1 MALKDLCR
9 NIVGTFRVREDQPE
23 LVRAQ
28 VKALSRQIPLLYI
41 LLFANAVALAFTHYG
56 TAPDWMTVYI
66 PAVLGIVCLMRGLA
80 WMRLRDTANDFASA
94 VLHLRR
100 IRILA
105 VVISVVFTAW
115 AIKMFGYGDA
125 YQQGHVAY
133 FISITVVGCIFCL
146 LHFPPAA
153 LLVVIIVLGSFILH
167 FGTTGNEVYV
177 AIAANMAMVS
187 LMIVQIIRSYYAA
200 FSGLVESQIDLE
212 RQHAKTIELSNQNR
226 ELAFLDALTGLSN
239 RRAFFSHLDEA
250 VARAKDSGRFAIAM
264 IDLDGFKPVNDVH
277 GHPAGD
283 DVLVKAS
290 ARLREILG
298 PDVLLARLGG
308 DEFGVILDGVT
319 DATELIHIGRELCGT
334 LNDPFEVGGGTV
346 QLSASLGFATYP
358 AVARE
363 PNALFERADFA
374 LYYAKKNMPG
384 HPVLFAAH
392 HETLIRHDSQ
402 IEQALRKADL
412 ERELSIHYQP
422 VFDLRSGKLHSVEVL
437 ARWDNDKMGRVSPE
451 MFFPVAEK
459 TGQVG
464 TLSAVLF
471 QKALKSMITWP
482 QDVPLSFNLSARD
495 RVLPDMAHWLIDQI
509 KFFGIDSGRLTFEV
523 TETALLRDFVS
534 ARASIRYLRRHG
546 AKVALDDFGIGYSS
560 LRYVHELEF
569 DCLKVDRSFIEPIVT
584 SERSQRIVKT
594 VIDMCDNLGTDCVI
608 EGIETPEQRDQVLR
622 LGGRLAQG
630 YFFARPSAS
639 IDWDAL
645 PNVADRDRTETPSD
659 VRQVDAKS

>member
-66 PAVLGIVCLMRGLA
+66 PAVLGGVCLMRGLA
-80 WMRLRDTANDFASA
+80 WRRLRETANDFASS
-94 VLHLRR
+94 VRHLRR

-167 FGTTGNEVYV
+167 FGSTGNEVYV

-187 LMIVQIIRSYYAA
+187 LMIIQIIRSYYAA

-212 RQHAKTIELSNQNR
+212 KQHAKTIELSDQNR
-226 ELAFLDALTGLSN
+226 ELAFCDALTGLSN
-239 RRAFFSHLDEA
+239 RRAFFFHLDEA
-250 VARAKDSGRFAIAM
+250 VARAKDNNGRFAIAM

-283 DVLVKAS
+283 DVLIQAS
-290 ARLREILG
+290 ARLRDVLG

-308 DEFGVILDGVT
+308 DEFGVILDSVS
-319 DATELIHIGRELCGT
+319 DAAELIWIGRELCET

-363 PNALFERADFA
+363 TNALFERADFA

-412 ERELSIHYQP
+412 ESELSIHYQP
-422 VFDLRSGKLHSVEVL
+422 VFDLRSGILHSVEVL
-437 ARWDNDKMGRVSPE
+437 ARWDNDVMGRVSPE

-459 TGQVG
+459 TGLVG
-464 TLSAVLF
+464 TLSTILF
-471 QKALKSMITWP
+471 QKALKSMANWP
-482 QDVPLSFNLSARD
+482 DNVVLSFNLSARD
-495 RVLPDMAHWLIDQI
+495 IVLTDMAHWLIDQI
-509 KFFGIDSGRLTFEV
+509 KFFGIDPGRLTFEV

-584 SERSQRIVKT
+584 SARSQRIVKT
-594 VIDMCDNLGTDCVI
+594 VIDMCDNLGADCVI
-608 EGIETPEQRDQVLR
+608 EGVETAEQRDEVLR
-622 LGGRLAQG
+622 LGGHLAQG
-630 YFFARPSAS
+630 YFFARPMAK
-639 IDWDAL
+639 IDWNTL
-645 PNVADRDRTETPSD
+645 PNMARAVM
-659 VRQVDAKS
+659 AKSTDPV

>member
-1 MALKDLCR
+1 MALKKLCR
-9 NIVGTFRVREDQPE
+9 SIVQTFQVREDQPA
-23 LVRAQ
+23 LVLAQ
-28 VKALSRQIPLLYI
+28 VKALSRQIPLLYL
-41 LLFANAVALAFTHYG
+41 LLFANALALAYTHFG

-66 PAVLGIVCLMRGLA
+66 PVVLGLVCLMRGIA
-80 WMRLRDTANDFASA
+80 WMRVRETVTDFAHA
-94 VLHLRR
+94 VIHLRR

-105 VVISVVFTAW
+105 AVISIVFTAW

-133 FISITVVGCIFCL
+133 FISVTVVGCIFCL

-153 LLVVIIVLGSFILH
+153 LLVVVIVLGSFIMH

-187 LMIVQIIRSYYAA
+187 VMIVQIIRSYYAA

-212 RQHAKTIELSNQNR
+212 KQHNKTIELSNQNR
-226 ELAFLDALTGLSN
+226 ELAFCDALTGLSN
-239 RRAFFSHLDEA
+239 RRAFFAHLEKTVEQAND
-250 VARAKDSGRFAIAM
+250 KDAFAIAM

-283 DVLVKAS
+283 EVLMQAS
-290 ARLREILG
+290 ARLRAVLG

-308 DEFGVILDGVT
+308 DEFGVIFEHQN
-319 DATELIHIGRELCGT
+319 DALELIKIGRALCGT
-334 LNDPFEVGGGTV
+334 LNDPFDVGGGTV

-358 AVARE
+358 TVARD

-384 HPVLFAAH
+384 HPVIFAAR

-412 ERELSIHYQP
+412 ESELSIHFQP
-422 VFDLRSGKLHSVEVL
+422 VFDLRNGIMHSVEVL
-437 ARWDNDKMGRVSPE
+437 ARWDNEKMGRVSPE

-459 TGQVG
+459 TGLVG
-464 TLSAVLF
+464 TLSTILF
-471 QKALKSMITWP
+471 QKAMKSMVDWP
-482 QDVPLSFNLSARD
+482 SEISLSFNLSARD
-495 RVLPDMAHWLIDQI
+495 IVLPDMAHWLIDQI
-509 KFFGIDSGRLTFEV
+509 KFFGIDPGRLTFEV

-569 DCLKVDRSFIEPIVT
+569 DCLKIDRSFIAPIVN

-594 VIDMCDNLGTDCVI
+594 VIDMCENLGTDCVI
-608 EGIETPEQRDQVLR
+608 EGIETPEQRDEVLR
-622 LGGRLAQG
+622 LGGHLAQG
-630 YFFARPSAS
+630 YFFARPVAGL
-639 IDWDAL
+639 DWAAL
-645 PNVADRDRTETPSD
+645 SKLAQGAMTKAPRS
-659 VRQVDAKS
+659 

>member
-1 MALKDLCR
+1 MALKKLCR
-9 NIVGTFRVREDQPE
+9 SIVQTFQVREDQPA
-23 LVRAQ
+23 LVLAQ
-28 VKALSRQIPLLYI
+28 VKALSRQIPLLYL
-41 LLFANAVALAFTHYG
+41 LLFANALALAYTHFG

-66 PAVLGIVCLMRGLA
+66 PVVLGLVCLMRGIA
-80 WMRLRDTANDFASA
+80 WMRVRETVTDFAHA
-94 VLHLRR
+94 VIHLRR

-105 VVISVVFTAW
+105 AVISIVFTAW

-133 FISITVVGCIFCL
+133 FISVTVVGCIFCL

-153 LLVVIIVLGSFILH
+153 LLVVVIVLGSFIMH

-187 LMIVQIIRSYYAA
+187 VMIVQIIRSYYAA

-212 RQHAKTIELSNQNR
+212 KQHNKTIELSNQNR
-226 ELAFLDALTGLSN
+226 ELAFCDALTGLSN
-239 RRAFFSHLDEA
+239 RRAFFAHLEKT
-250 VARAKDSGRFAIAM
+250 VEQAKDKDAFAIAM

-283 DVLVKAS
+283 DVLMQAS
-290 ARLREILG
+290 ARLRAVLG

-308 DEFGVILDGVT
+308 DEFGVIFEHQN
-319 DATELIHIGRELCGT
+319 DALELIKIGRALCGT
-334 LNDPFEVGGGTV
+334 LNDPFDVGGGTV

-358 AVARE
+358 TVARD

-384 HPVLFAAH
+384 HPVIFAAR

-412 ERELSIHYQP
+412 ESELSIHFQP
-422 VFDLRSGKLHSVEVL
+422 VFDLRNGIMHSVEVL
-437 ARWDNDKMGRVSPE
+437 ARWDNEKMGRVSPE

-459 TGQVG
+459 TGLVG
-464 TLSAVLF
+464 TLSTILF
-471 QKALKSMITWP
+471 QKAMKSMVDWP
-482 QDVPLSFNLSARD
+482 SDISLSFNLSARD
-495 RVLPDMAHWLIDQI
+495 IVLPDMAHWLIDQI
-509 KFFGIDSGRLTFEV
+509 KFFGIDPGRLTFEV

-569 DCLKVDRSFIEPIVT
+569 DCLKIDRSFIAPIVN

-594 VIDMCDNLGTDCVI
+594 VIDMCENLGTDCVI
-608 EGIETPEQRDQVLR
+608 EGIETPEQRDEVLR
-622 LGGRLAQG
+622 LGGHLAQG
-630 YFFARPSAS
+630 YFFARPVAGL
-639 IDWDAL
+639 DWAAL
-645 PNVADRDRTETPSD
+645 SKLAQGAMTKAPRS
-659 VRQVDAKS
+659 

>member
-1 MALKDLCR
+1 MTLTDLCR

-66 PAVLGIVCLMRGLA
+66 PAVLGAVCLMRGLA
-80 WMRLRDTANDFASA
+80 WRRLRETANDFASS
-94 VLHLRR
+94 VRHLRR

-167 FGTTGNEVYV
+167 FGSTGNEVYV

-187 LMIVQIIRSYYAA
+187 LMIIQIIRSYYAA

-212 RQHAKTIELSNQNR
+212 KQHAKTIELSDQNR
-226 ELAFLDALTGLSN
+226 ELAFCDALTGLSN
-239 RRAFFSHLDEA
+239 RRAFFFHLDEA
-250 VARAKDSGRFAIAM
+250 VARAKDNNGRFAIAM

-283 DVLVKAS
+283 DVLIQAS
-290 ARLREILG
+290 ARLRDVLG

-308 DEFGVILDGVT
+308 DEFGVILDSVS
-319 DATELIHIGRELCGT
+319 DAAELIWIGRELCET

-363 PNALFERADFA
+363 TNALFERADFA

-412 ERELSIHYQP
+412 ESELSIHYQP
-422 VFDLRSGKLHSVEVL
+422 VFDLRSGILHSVEVL
-437 ARWDNDKMGRVSPE
+437 ARWDNDVMGRVSPE

-459 TGQVG
+459 TGLVG
-464 TLSAVLF
+464 TLSTILF
-471 QKALKSMITWP
+471 QKALKSMAIWP
-482 QDVPLSFNLSARD
+482 DNVVLSFNLSARD
-495 RVLPDMAHWLIDQI
+495 IVLTDMAHWLIDQI
-509 KFFGIDSGRLTFEV
+509 KFFGIDPGRLTFEV

-584 SERSQRIVKT
+584 SARSQRIVKT
-594 VIDMCDNLGTDCVI
+594 VIDMCDNLGADCVI
-608 EGIETPEQRDQVLR
+608 EGVETAEQRDEVLR
-622 LGGRLAQG
+622 LGGHLAQG
-630 YFFARPSAS
+630 YFFARPMAK
-639 IDWDAL
+639 IDWNTL
-645 PNVADRDRTETPSD
+645 PNMARAVM
-659 VRQVDAKS
+659 AKSTDPV

>member
-1 MALKDLCR
+1 VALKKLCR
-9 NIVGTFRVREDQPE
+9 SIVQTFQVREDQPA
-23 LVRAQ
+23 LVLAQ
-28 VKALSRQIPLLYI
+28 VKALSRQIPLLYL
-41 LLFANAVALAFTHYG
+41 LLFANALALAYTHFG

-66 PAVLGIVCLMRGLA
+66 PVVLGLVCLMRGIA
-80 WMRLRDTANDFASA
+80 WMRVRETVTDFAHA
-94 VLHLRR
+94 VIHLRR

-105 VVISVVFTAW
+105 AVISIVFTAW

-133 FISITVVGCIFCL
+133 FISVTVVGCIFCL

-153 LLVVIIVLGSFILH
+153 LLVVVIVLGSFIMH

-187 LMIVQIIRSYYAA
+187 VMIVQIIRSYYAA

-212 RQHAKTIELSNQNR
+212 KQHNKTIELSNQNR
-226 ELAFLDALTGLSN
+226 ELAFCDALTGLSN
-239 RRAFFSHLDEA
+239 RRAFFVHLEKT
-250 VARAKDSGRFAIAM
+250 VEQAKDKDAFAIAM

-283 DVLVKAS
+283 DVLMQAS
-290 ARLREILG
+290 ARLRAVLG

-308 DEFGVILDGVT
+308 DEFGVIFEHQN
-319 DATELIHIGRELCGT
+319 DALELIKIGRALCGT
-334 LNDPFEVGGGTV
+334 LNDPFDVGGGTV

-358 AVARE
+358 TVARD

-384 HPVLFAAH
+384 HPVIFAAR

-412 ERELSIHYQP
+412 ESELSIHFQP
-422 VFDLRSGKLHSVEVL
+422 VFDLRNGIMHSVEVL
-437 ARWDNDKMGRVSPE
+437 ARWDNEKMGRVSPE

-459 TGQVG
+459 TGLVG
-464 TLSAVLF
+464 TLSTILF
-471 QKALKSMITWP
+471 QKAMKSMVDWP
-482 QDVPLSFNLSARD
+482 SDISLSFNLSARD
-495 RVLPDMAHWLIDQI
+495 IVLPDMAHWLIDQI
-509 KFFGIDSGRLTFEV
+509 KFFGIDPGRLTFEV

-569 DCLKVDRSFIEPIVT
+569 DCLKIDRSFIAPIVN

-594 VIDMCDNLGTDCVI
+594 VIDMCENLGTDCVI
-608 EGIETPEQRDQVLR
+608 EGIETPEQRDEVLR
-622 LGGRLAQG
+622 LGGHLAQG
-630 YFFARPSAS
+630 YFFARPVAGL
-639 IDWDAL
+639 DWAAL
-645 PNVADRDRTETPSD
+645 SKLAQGAMTKAPRS
-659 VRQVDAKS
+659 

>member
-1 MALKDLCR
+1 MTLTDLCR

-66 PAVLGIVCLMRGLA
+66 PAVLGGVCLMRGLA
-80 WMRLRDTANDFASA
+80 WRRLRETANDFASS
-94 VLHLRR
+94 VRHLRR

-167 FGTTGNEVYV
+167 FGSTGNEVYV

-187 LMIVQIIRSYYAA
+187 LMIIQIIRSYYAA

-212 RQHAKTIELSNQNR
+212 KQHAKTIELSDQNR
-226 ELAFLDALTGLSN
+226 ELAFCDALTGLSN
-239 RRAFFSHLDEA
+239 RRAFFFHLDEA
-250 VARAKDSGRFAIAM
+250 VARAKDNNGRFAIAM

-283 DVLVKAS
+283 DVLIQAS
-290 ARLREILG
+290 ARLRDVLG

-308 DEFGVILDGVT
+308 DEFGVILDSVS
-319 DATELIHIGRELCGT
+319 DAAELIWIGRELCET

-363 PNALFERADFA
+363 TNALFERADFA

-412 ERELSIHYQP
+412 ESELSIHYQP
-422 VFDLRSGKLHSVEVL
+422 VFDLRSGILHSVEVL
-437 ARWDNDKMGRVSPE
+437 ARWDNDVMGRVSPE

-459 TGQVG
+459 TGLVG
-464 TLSAVLF
+464 TLSTILF
-471 QKALKSMITWP
+471 QKALKSMANWP
-482 QDVPLSFNLSARD
+482 DNVVLSFNLSARD
-495 RVLPDMAHWLIDQI
+495 IVLTDMAHWLIDQI
-509 KFFGIDSGRLTFEV
+509 KFFGIDPGRLTFEV

-584 SERSQRIVKT
+584 SARSQRIVKT
-594 VIDMCDNLGTDCVI
+594 VIDMCDNLGADCVI
-608 EGIETPEQRDQVLR
+608 EGVETAEQRDEVLR
-622 LGGRLAQG
+622 LGGHLAQG
-630 YFFARPSAS
+630 YFFARPMAK
-639 IDWDAL
+639 IDWNTL
-645 PNVADRDRTETPSD
+645 PNMARAVM
-659 VRQVDAKS
+659 AKSTDPV